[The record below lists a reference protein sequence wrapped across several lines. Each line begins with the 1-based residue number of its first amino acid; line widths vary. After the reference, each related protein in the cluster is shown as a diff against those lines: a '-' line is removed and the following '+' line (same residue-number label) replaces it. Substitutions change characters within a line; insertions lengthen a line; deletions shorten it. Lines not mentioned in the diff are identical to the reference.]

1 MAFLTIP
8 NTKINGIAAC
18 VPKKKESNL
27 DYELTS
33 EKEKKLF
40 VKTTGIK
47 YRRVAENGIT
57 TSDLCFTAAEKLM
70 DELNWKREEID
81 AVIFISQ
88 SPDYILPA
96 TAIVLQDRLG
106 LPKNCLAFDVN
117 LGCSGYV
124 YGLSQIASYINTGGV
139 KKALMLVGDVTSFTS
154 SYRDKSTYLLFGD
167 AATATALS
175 YDPDAKPMNFSLNS
189 DGSGY
194 DAIYIHDGGARHYIT
209 EESLQYK
216 DYGNGVVRK
225 GIQVILNGEKV
236 FHFSMREVASD
247 IKKLVQEQA
256 GKSLEDFDY
265 YVLHQ
270 ANLLMNNSIRRKL
283 KLEKEK
289 FPISLHDFGNTSS
302 ASIPLTIVSQ
312 LREQLLN
319 QSKDLILSGFGV
331 GLSWGTV
338 NVHLDHCVIP
348 KLIEI

>member
-8 NTKINGIAAC
+8 NTRIDGIAAC
-18 VPKKKESNL
+18 VPKNKESNL

-33 EKEKKLF
+33 EKEKQLF

-47 YRRVAENGIT
+47 YRRMADKGQT
-57 TSDLCFTAAEKLM
+57 TSDLCFAAAEKLM
-70 DELNWKREEID
+70 DELNWKRDEID
-81 AVIFISQ
+81 ALVFISQ
-88 SPDYILPA
+88 SPDYLLPA
-96 TAIVLQDRLG
+96 TSIVLQDRLG
-106 LPKNCLAFDVN
+106 LPKSCLAFDIN

-124 YGLSQIASYINTGGV
+124 YGLSQMASYINTGNI
-139 KKALMLVGDVTSFTS
+139 KKALLLVGDVSSATS

-167 AATATALS
+167 AATATAFS
-175 YDPDAKPMNFSLNS
+175 YDENANPMNFSLHS

-194 DAIYIHDGGARHYIT
+194 DAIYIPEGGLRNYIT

-216 DYGNGVVRK
+216 DYGNGIVRK

-236 FHFSMREVASD
+236 FHFSMREVAPD
-247 IKKLVQEQA
+247 IKNLVEKT
-256 GKSLEDFDY
+256 GKSLSDFDY

-283 KLEKEK
+283 KLDKEK
-289 FPISLHDFGNTSS
+289 FPTSLHDFGNTSS

-312 LREQLLN
+312 LRDELLN
-319 QSKDLILSGFGV
+319 QTKDLILSGFGV

-348 KLIEI
+348 ELIEI